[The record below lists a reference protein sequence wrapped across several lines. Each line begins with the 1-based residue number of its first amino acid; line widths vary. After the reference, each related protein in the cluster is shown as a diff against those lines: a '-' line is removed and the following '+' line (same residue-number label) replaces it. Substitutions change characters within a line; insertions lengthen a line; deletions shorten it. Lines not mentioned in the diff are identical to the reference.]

1 MGRMFGRVDDEGDG
15 FDDVELTRILNIVS
29 GLPAVSERIKQA
41 AQAGNSWLFDL
52 VLCSVTWRNLS
63 YNGPSGVLLC
73 RSSCGC
79 FSVSPIM
86 TFRTKNL

>member
-15 FDDVELTRILNIVS
+15 FDDVELTRILSIVF

-52 VLCSVTWRNLS
+52 VLCSVAWSDLS
-63 YNGPSGVLLC
+63 MATVA
-73 RSSCGC
+73 C
-79 FSVSPIM
+79 FFADLRVIA
-86 TFRTKNL
+86 